1 MVKVRGYGSVLV
13 RAELLR
19 TELVLGLGLRAIAN
33 VMVSF
38 FLGGGLR
45 LRLGLEFRFR
55 VIGAR

>member
-1 MVKVRGYGSVLV
+1 MVKARGYGSVLV

-38 FLGGGLR
+38 FWGGTTVAV
-45 LRLGLEFRFR
+45 R
-55 VIGAR
+55 VRV